1 MVLIDVNG
9 VPHELTSLH
18 VHVMLGVGWTAFL
31 LAWVFN
37 ILHYRLHP
45 FAVDFNIGRLKN
57 KFFFYIFGKRVFLC
71 KATTSKGRLFLYSVC
86 YVYVKYQNYFNLV
99 GSSEAEEKKGRRR
112 TFQMDENG
120 NNEAI
125 YNVELTPLYSEI

>member
-57 KFFFYIFGKRVFLC
+57 KLFLYIFGKRVFLC
-71 KATTSKGRLFLYSVC
+71 KAATSKGKLLLFSIW
-86 YVYVKYQNYFNLV
+86 YVKYQNWNNSV
-99 GSSEAEEKKGRRR
+99 GTSEAEEKKGRRR

-125 YNVELTPLYSEI
+125 YNVELKPLYSKI